1 MKLVASCPTIAKG
14 QRAAITVRLK
24 ALPGEF
30 PVMSFAYSLIGLHF
44 YPERELSVQR
54 LLLENSIPVLTQTV
68 TPFSLLGSPSDLFT
82 RV

>member
-30 PVMSFAYSLIGLHF
+30 LVMSFAYSLIGLHF
-44 YPERELSVQR
+44 YP
-54 LLLENSIPVLTQTV
+54 
-68 TPFSLLGSPSDLFT
+68 
-82 RV
+82 